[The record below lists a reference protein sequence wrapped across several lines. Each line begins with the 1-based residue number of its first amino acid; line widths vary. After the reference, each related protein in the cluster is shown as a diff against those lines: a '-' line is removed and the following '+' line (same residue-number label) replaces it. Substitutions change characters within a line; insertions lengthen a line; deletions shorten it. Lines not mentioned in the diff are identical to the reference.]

1 MHFLRLMYLFD
12 VEDTV
17 KQGIHVICMH
27 GLFGKVSVFLSD
39 TFCMIF
45 FFSGWLYGVK
55 FFILLW
61 ITFYWFHLYLPSP
74 IL

>member
-45 FFSGWLYGVK
+45 FFRLVIWSK
-55 FFILLW
+55 IFILFWL
-61 ITFYWFHLYLPSP
+61 TFYWFHLYLPNP